1 MVIAAVVAIVVA
13 PACSSAPQR
22 DAEAFCTA
30 YVDVARRATKL
41 ADPDEVP
48 LATLQTQVGDIAA
61 AAADAAELA
70 PEDISDTVD
79 EVIEPLRTLH
89 ASLDDADGRTDADR
103 AFTEF
108 RTDATK
114 LAGAQDRLDS
124 WAATNCGV
132 VPVTSTTAP
141 VTIHPG
147 ITG

>member
-1 MVIAAVVAIVVA
+1 MVIAAVLATIVA
-13 PACSSAPQR
+13 PACSSGPER
-22 DAEAFCTA
+22 DAKAFCTA

-48 LATLQTQVGDIAA
+48 LTTLRTQVGTITT

-70 PEDISDTVD
+70 PEDIADTVD
-79 EVIEPLRTLH
+79 EVIEPLRTLQS
-89 ASLDDADGRTDADR
+89 SLDDADGLRDADR

-114 LAGAQDRLDS
+114 LAGAQKRLDA
-124 WAATNCGV
+124 WATTNCGV
-132 VPVTSTTAP
+132 VSVTTTTTP